1 MNESKRS
8 DYFVQYVMG
17 AEKKHPVIKRALDLV
32 AARIVEDG
40 GIDIARRGAL
50 SFWSNNSNRED
61 GFLADSR

>member
-1 MNESKRS
+1 MNGSKRS

-50 SFWSNNSNRED
+50 SFWSNSNRED
-61 GFLADSR
+61 GFLADCR